1 MLCLLKT
8 LPDSVNKT
16 CGGGKVSL
24 NIFICGV
31 GGQGLVLLT
40 SVIGDACVKK
50 GRKVVTGEMYG
61 LSQRSGAVSVHLR
74 IGEDVFSPLIPYGG
88 ADILLAL
95 EAIEALRYLEYL
107 KKDGI
112 VLMNS
117 RVMHPPVE
125 TARIVASKGTKYITL
140 EDVVSNLRKWT
151 NKIAVVDALALAR
164 ESGNINTENTVF
176 LGCLSA
182 LEAFPVEE
190 NFIRESISDAVP
202 KKTVEQNLKA
212 FELGKRSAHGM
223 LCKLVP
229 CRYPL

>member
-1 MLCLLKT
+1 M
-8 LPDSVNKT
+8 
-16 CGGGKVSL
+16 SL
-24 NIFICGV
+24 SIFICGV

-40 SVIGDACVKK
+40 SVIGDACAKK

-88 ADILLAL
+88 ADVLLAL

-140 EDVVSNLRKWT
+140 EDIVSNLKKWT

-190 NFIRESISDAVP
+190 NFIIESISDAVP

-212 FELGKRSAHGM
+212 FELGKKSAHGM